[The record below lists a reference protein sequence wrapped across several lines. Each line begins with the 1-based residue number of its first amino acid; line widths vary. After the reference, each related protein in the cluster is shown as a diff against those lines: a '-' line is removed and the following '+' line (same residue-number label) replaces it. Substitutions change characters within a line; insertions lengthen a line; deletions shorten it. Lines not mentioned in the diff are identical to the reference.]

1 MWTELDVSKKVKIV
15 IPNISAQYI
24 KMGIITTSGTETF
37 SVGIGEIEAIGTEI

>member
-1 MWTELDVSKKVKIV
+1 MWTVQDVSKKVEID

-24 KMGIITTSGTETF
+24 KIGIITTSGTNTF